1 MASGTVK
8 WFNADKGY
16 GFINPDEGGNDR
28 FVHHSAI
35 VGEGCEALAESAKVQ
50 FESAEGAKG
59 PEAKNVTPAS
69 V

>member
-28 FVHHSAI
+28 FVHNSAI
-35 VGEGCEALAESAKVQ
+35 AGEDYKLLAENAKVE

-59 PEAKNVTPAS
+59 PEAKNV
-69 V
+69 